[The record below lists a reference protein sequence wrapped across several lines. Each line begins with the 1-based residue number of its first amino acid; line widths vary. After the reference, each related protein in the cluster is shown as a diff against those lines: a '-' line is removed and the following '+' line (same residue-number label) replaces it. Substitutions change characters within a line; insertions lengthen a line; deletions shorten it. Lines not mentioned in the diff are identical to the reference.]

1 MRKIKDYQLEVK
13 KMNKFQIKSLTV
25 KDFKGVTTQ
34 EFYEF
39 GNEVVIQ
46 GDNFTGKTTI
56 AEAILFALYG
66 VDLQGSSRTD
76 ALVNK
81 DLKRGKCEVS
91 VVLETDKGEFKISR
105 SATKT
110 KKFIKLDKT
119 EVTQK
124 EVLEIVGEMDLFIV
138 SYLPTHVL
146 GFKDKEAREY
156 FMKFVGEVDPVEV
169 LNELGAFSEPLVGLD
184 LTNIE
189 ELKKNLREDSK
200 GFERDLDYID
210 GRMVSV
216 NDVLKQML
224 NDPVDVTDLEK
235 EIQLLD
241 NKLYEPGKA
250 PELKSTDEIKEAIKN
265 QYENMMDIAIE
276 KPVFEVVKN
285 SPEEINTKLMNL
297 KEPKPANHHNLEAI
311 EFERKQLRGEYES
324 FKSQQ
329 EELSKSETCPTCN
342 QEIMDNEARER
353 IEFQK
358 LEIDKKI
365 KFLIK
370 RGEELKKLF
379 DKYTKEN
386 EEESRQYNKYL
397 TPYQIEKMNLTNQY
411 EEAKKEVAEV
421 NAKNKALSEKYEADL
436 SKARQEAK
444 TKYDQLQSRL
454 EEIEK
459 ENAAITAKKRE
470 EENNYRNAI
479 KQELSALRGQ
489 LSKANEK
496 NQEIK
501 MLANEIEKAKKEKL
515 ELQQNIRNANETI
528 DKNKA
533 ALDAINEYVGEYAKM
548 QSGQINKHF
557 NKVSIQLSDVV
568 KTTGEMKPKF
578 KLLYDEKPIEVLSLS
593 ERIRLGLEVSNFIKK
608 VTNTA
613 YPTFIDN
620 AESIT
625 DFDKIPGQIFT
636 ATVVKGSELIVN

>member
-1 MRKIKDYQLEVK
+1 MK
-13 KMNKFQIKSLTV
+13 KFQIKSLTI

-91 VVLETDKGEFKISR
+91 VVLETDQGEFKVSR
-105 SATKT
+105 SATKA

-124 EVLEIVGEMDLFIV
+124 EVTEIVGEMDLFIV

-146 GFKDKEAREY
+146 NFKDKEAREY
-156 FMKFVGEVDPVEV
+156 FMKFVGEVDPSEV
-169 LNELGAFSEPLVGLD
+169 LKELGAFAEPLEGLN

-200 GFERDLDYID
+200 SFERDLDYID

-216 NDVLKQML
+216 NDTLKQTL
-224 NDPVDVTDLEK
+224 NDHVDVTELEK

-241 NKLYEPGKA
+241 NRLYEPGNS
-250 PELKSTDEIKEAIKN
+250 PELTSTVEIKTAIKN
-265 QYENMMDIAIE
+265 QYENIMDISIE
-276 KPVFEVVKN
+276 KPVFEFEKV
-285 SPEEINTKLMNL
+285 SLEEINTKLMNL
-297 KEPKPANHHNLEAI
+297 KEPKPANHRNLEAI
-311 EFERKQLRGEYES
+311 EFERKQLREDYES
-324 FKSQQ
+324 FKLKQNS
-329 EELSKSETCPTCN
+329 LSESKTCPTCN
-342 QEIMDNEARER
+342 QEIIDNEARER
-353 IEFQK
+353 IEAEK
-358 LEIDKKI
+358 LDIDKKI
-365 KFLIK
+365 KVLIK
-370 RGEELKKLF
+370 KGEMLKELF

-386 EEESRQYNKYL
+386 KEEAAQYNKYL
-397 TPYQIEKMNLTNQY
+397 TPYEIEKMNLTNQY
-411 EEAKKEVAEV
+411 NEVKKEISIINE
-421 NAKNKALSEKYEADL
+421 KNKALSEKYEADL
-436 SKARQEAK
+436 SQARKEAK
-444 TKYDQLQSRL
+444 TKYEQLQSQL
-454 EEIEK
+454 ENIEK
-459 ENAAITAKKRE
+459 ENVLITQNHEREQSIKRNE
-470 EENNYRNAI
+470 I
-479 KQELSALRGQ
+479 KQKLSSLRDHLSA
-489 LSKANEK
+489 ANEH

-501 MLANEIEKAKKEKL
+501 MLANEIEKAKAEKL
-515 ELQQNIRNANETI
+515 ELQQNIRNANDTI
-528 DKNKA
+528 DKNKS

-557 NKVSIQLSDVV
+557 NKVSIQLSEMV

-593 ERIRLGLEVSNFIKK
+593 ERIRLGLEVSSFIKT
-608 VTNTA
+608 VTDTA

-625 DFDKIPGQIFT
+625 NFDKIPGQLFT